1 MPSDDGADPQT
12 REGLASIWSM
22 ARRRLRRDLSGCSGR
37 AGLPVAGRAA
47 RPAIDM
53 MLQHIHPT
61 IRAIAAISH
70 AIGACATPL
79 APIVWVMDLVTALLP
94 KAGGDRPAAQTR
106 SR

>member
-1 MPSDDGADPQT
+1 
-12 REGLASIWSM
+12 
-22 ARRRLRRDLSGCSGR
+22 
-37 AGLPVAGRAA
+37 
-47 RPAIDM
+47 M